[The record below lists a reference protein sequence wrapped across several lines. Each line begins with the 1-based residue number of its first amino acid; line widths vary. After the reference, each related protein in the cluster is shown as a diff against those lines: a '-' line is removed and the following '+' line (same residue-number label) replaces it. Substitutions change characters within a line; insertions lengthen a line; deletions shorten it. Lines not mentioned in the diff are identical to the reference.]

1 MIQMN
6 LQNKKRLT
14 DLTEPTFGY
23 GKMMGRWW
31 EGWGKR
37 QLGSLGWTVHTAVS
51 KMENQQ
57 GPAESTLL
65 NTMWSPG

>member
-1 MIQMN
+1 MV
-6 LQNKKRLT
+6 
-14 DLTEPTFGY
+14 
-23 GKMMGRWW
+23 MGGWW

-37 QLGSLGWTVHTAVS
+37 QVGSLGWTVHTAVS

-65 NTMWSPG
+65 NVVW